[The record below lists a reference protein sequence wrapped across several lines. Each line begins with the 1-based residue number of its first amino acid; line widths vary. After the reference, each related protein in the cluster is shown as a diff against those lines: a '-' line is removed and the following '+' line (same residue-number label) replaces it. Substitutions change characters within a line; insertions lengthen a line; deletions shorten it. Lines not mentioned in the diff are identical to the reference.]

1 MMETLDRYLSAGF
14 FWLLICLGLLMAFNS
29 YDSYG
34 NGLGAM
40 MLGSCFIFY
49 SLRRLYKASRASKV
63 QLQDYA
69 IVVLAFLMTGVGV
82 HGSGSFIQEHEAK
95 FAPLL
100 AALEQYRNTTGQYP
114 DELAELLPGYVT
126 SLPECPVSGGWAGD
140 SYYYKRKKGHRFEGT
155 YLIQCV
161 VGAFL
166 FPQRGLYESDDAE
179 WWYTD

>member
-1 MMETLDRYLSAGF
+1 MMEVLERCLRAGF
-14 FWLLICLGLLMAFNS
+14 LWFLICMGLLMAFNS

-34 NGLGAM
+34 NGLGAI

-49 SLRRLYKASRASKV
+49 SLGRLYKASRALNV
-63 QLQDYA
+63 QLQDFA
-69 IVVLAFLMTGVGV
+69 IVVLAFLITVVGGN
-82 HGSGSFIQEHEAK
+82 GSGSFIQEHETN

-114 DELAELLPGYVT
+114 DELAELLPDYVA

-140 SYYYKRKKGHRFEGT
+140 SYYYKRKQGHRLGGT

-161 VGAFL
+161 VGVLL